1 MGSGAFLCT
10 EPGSNSC
17 LDPENIQFNL
27 YCAVQTLCFHWSI
40 LIRTFCFL
48 FSEVGPP
55 KNLVT
60 SDVTDTSFAASWTA
74 APGNVKAYQ
83 VQWQSPFSDEFGEK
97 TVPGDSTSTVLD
109 GLTPETLYKVSV
121 VAAYD
126 RKNSDPLT
134 GQETTDGKTAESWR
148 RSADAQQ
155 TKQRFSRIKRLMPV
169 SR

>member
-1 MGSGAFLCT
+1 M
-10 EPGSNSC
+10 
-17 LDPENIQFNL
+17 
-27 YCAVQTLCFHWSI
+27 
-40 LIRTFCFL
+40 
-48 FSEVGPP
+48 
-55 KNLVT
+55 
-60 SDVTDTSFAASWTA
+60 TDTSFAASWTA

-155 TKQRFSRIKRLMPV
+155 TKQRFSRIKLWLLAHACFSLIV
-169 SR
+169 SREALPLREDFNSHNPSGVFHCLYLPDAHAGSSSGD